1 MWDELACLQALK
13 TTVEVRSDPT
23 VVQLV
28 IRCHVGWWQFDQLP
42 YGLKGHGCSDLFRR
56 NSVARLIHQGGH
68 LGPCFGKAS
77 GNSQLH
83 IHHAAELLTT
93 GQSGN

>member
-42 YGLKGHGCSDLFRR
+42 YGLKGPLDAVTCSGET
-56 NSVARLIHQGGH
+56 VW
-68 LGPCFGKAS
+68 LG
-77 GNSQLH
+77 
-83 IHHAAELLTT
+83 
-93 GQSGN
+93 